1 MRRQPSPPPRQL
13 MEPNWWQVQDF
24 VVVLTPL
31 PQARLRLRRILERHG
46 RAPAWILAR
55 GTPLPLRRMAA
66 DSWRRFT
73 AGRFMSRLIRAR
85 LGLRPALLSR
95 TGFRSVLLRTAQDW
109 SQRKEL
115 GFLFPA
121 LVLAD
126 RFTPRPMLDLPGRRI
141 MCPMRL
147 PSPFRPMEASWWRRR
162 MAEAFG

>member
-1 MRRQPSPPPRQL
+1 MRQQPSPSPRPL
-13 MEPNWWQVQDF
+13 TEPNWWQVQDF
-24 VVVLTPL
+24 VVALTL
-31 PQARLRLRRILERHG
+31 LSQERLRLRRIQERHG

-85 LGLRPALLSR
+85 LGRRPALLSR
-95 TGFRSVLLRTAQDW
+95 TGFRSLLLQTAQDW

-115 GFLFPA
+115 AFLSPA

-126 RFTPRPMLDLPGRRI
+126 RFTPRLMLDLPGLLI

-147 PSPFRPMEASWWRRR
+147 PSPFRLMEARWWRR
-162 MAEAFG
+162 